1 MRNEGLIRVNRGEY
15 KSSKYRAV
23 VLCLQHDVHV
33 CNNLKITGKKSK
45 NIFFSIFLIMWANMI
60 LNKKDNQF
68 RRLKQ

>member
-1 MRNEGLIRVNRGEY
+1 MKNEGLIWVNRGEY

-45 NIFFSIFLIMWANMI
+45 NIFFFNFS
-60 LNKKDNQF
+60 DNVG
-68 RRLKQ
+68 